1 MNLKNKNYNS
11 PFIPASCLVNN
22 SFTHRQIQQA
32 KNQLSNS
39 NNSAYVFAQ
48 ETQMPEATPQV
59 PPAPS
64 VPAAPEPEL
73 PPGDIP
79 ATPGELP
86 IEVPEEVGHLSVGV
100 FTASGALPVADA
112 VVTIYTLDENNEEYA
127 LYHLVTDANGQVPK
141 VEMPVYYNRLNPLES
156 DQYFFTTYNL
166 RVQAINY
173 YTHNLLGIRIF
184 PNTTTNITVDLIP
197 VPAGTTTKPEVTF
210 EIPPSPID
218 LSND

>member
-1 MNLKNKNYNS
+1 MHYILEKGLNINLKNKNFNS

-32 KNQLSNS
+32 KNQLANS
-39 NNSAYVFAQ
+39 NESAQVFAQ
-48 ETQMPEATPQV
+48 ETPAPEAPVTPEQ
-59 PPAPS
+59 
-64 VPAAPEPEL
+64 EL

-79 ATPGELP
+79 AAPGELP
-86 IEVPEEVGHLSVGV
+86 VEVPEEVGYLSVGV

-112 VVTIYTLDENNEEYA
+112 VITVYTLDENNEEYA

-141 VEMPVYYNRLNPLES
+141 VELPVYYDRLNPLES
-156 DQYFFTTYNL
+156 SEYFFTTYNL

-173 YTHNLLGIRIF
+173 YIHNLLGFRVF

-197 VPAGTTTKPEVTF
+197 VPAGTTTNPEITF

-218 LSND
+218 LSNN